1 MTVTLTSSR
10 IRSSMTVPKMMFA
23 SGSAASLITSAAS
36 LTSNRPRSLP
46 PVTLNRMP
54 RAPVMLTSSSGLMTA
69 ARAAST
75 ARFSP
80 DADADAHHRASGL
93 AHDRLH
99 VGEVEVDEAG
109 DRDEI
114 ADALHALAQHVVHH
128 AEGVDDRG
136 LLVDHLAQ
144 PVVRDGDQGVDL
156 LLEQLGVLLCHQLAT
171 HSLEA
176 EWLGHHADRQG
187 SEVLGDL
194 GDDRCRTRAGATA
207 HAGGD
212 EDHVG
217 VLERLV
223 DLLRVL
229 FGGALSH
236 IRVGAGAQ
244 AARHLVADADL
255 VRRVALEERLRVG
268 VHADE
273 LDAHH
278 LCADHPVDGVAAA
291 ASDADDLDE
300 CEVLGIGSKRHVGWS
315 LCTAVWLELFNPR
328 ASTGLSDSSEAARAP
343 SALFPQWCSELSTG
357 RRSVVDDRAGCP
369 RSDRLR
375 PPRDA
380 QPGNRF
386 LIHSPTRDSGLVP
399 LVPAP

>member
-1 MTVTLTSSR
+1 MRSLMPCTPWRSTSSTTR
-10 IRSSMTVPKMMFA
+10 KASTIEVFLSTTSRSRSFGMVIRVSTFSLRSSVYC
-23 SGSAASLITSAAS
+23 SATSL
-36 LTSNRPRSLP
+36 R
-46 PVTLNRMP
+46 RMP
-54 RAPVMLTSSSGLMTA
+54 SKLNGLVT
-69 ARAAST
+69 T
-75 ARFSP
+75 
-80 DADADAHHRASGL
+80 
-93 AHDRLH
+93 
-99 VGEVEVDEAG
+99 
-109 DRDEI
+109 
-114 ADALHALAQHVVHH
+114 
-128 AEGVDDRG
+128 
-136 LLVDHLAQ
+136 
-144 PVVRDGDQGVDL
+144 
-156 LLEQLGVLLCHQLAT
+156 
-171 HSLEA
+171 
-176 EWLGHHADRQG
+176 ADRQG

-194 GDDRCRTRAGATA
+194 GDDRCGTRAGATA

-236 IRVGAGAQ
+236 VRVGAGAQ

-300 CEVLGIGSKRHVGWS
+300 CEVLGVGSKRHVGWS

-357 RRSVVDDRAGCP
+357 RRSVVDDRAGLSTIRQASAAAG
-369 RSDRLR
+369 RSAGEQVPDPL
-375 PPRDA
+375 PDA
-380 QPGNRF
+380 
-386 LIHSPTRDSGLVP
+386 
-399 LVPAP
+399 